1 MQFLHYTDLNGVKV
15 VFTLYQCLS
24 FLLFICVI
32 FICYRLRIMQN
43 IAAAFIKQGQYT
55 DAVTSLEHI
64 MSESPSIGTGFNL
77 VVCYYALN
85 DKDRMKLAFQKLLTT
100 DLKQEDE
107 EKYLPHS
114 VSRPI
119 GWLSVIS

>member
-1 MQFLHYTDLNGVKV
+1 MISSHV
-15 VFTLYQCLS
+15 S
-24 FLLFICVI
+24 
-32 FICYRLRIMQN
+32 RLTIMQN

-64 MSESPSIGTGFNL
+64 MSESPTIGTGFNL

-85 DKDRMKLAFQKLLTT
+85 DKDRMKLAFQKLLTA

-107 EKYLPHS
+107 EKYLQHS
-114 VSRPI
+114 VSINHCIKISLLLYTPI
-119 GWLSVIS
+119 YIYTPM

>member
-1 MQFLHYTDLNGVKV
+1 M

-114 VSRPI
+114 VSTADTLI
-119 GWLSVIS
+119 VELFEDLGFKI